1 MAARMGDVE
10 DDDLETM
17 DRTSLLDVM
26 TKNIVAKSGTEKEAI
41 GGGVIV
47 GGTSEKTDSAT
58 RELELQLELKKMDV
72 ENKRIEQESKRIEA
86 EQENK

>member
-17 DRTSLLDVM
+17 DITSLLDVM

-41 GGGVIV
+41 GDGVIV
-47 GGTSEKTDSAT
+47 GGTD
-58 RELELQLELKKMDV
+58 RQIV
-72 ENKRIEQESKRIEA
+72 PPES
-86 EQENK
+86 